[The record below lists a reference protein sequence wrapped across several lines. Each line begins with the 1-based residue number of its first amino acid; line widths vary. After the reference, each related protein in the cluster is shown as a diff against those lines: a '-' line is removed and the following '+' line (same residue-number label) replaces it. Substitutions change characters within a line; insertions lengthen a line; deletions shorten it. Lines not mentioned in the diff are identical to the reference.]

1 MKFEKKIDSAT
12 GKALIYLNLEGLK
25 LKNLQFDYEPLLY
38 FKVETYDALRASKTE
53 KSWNDVFGVV
63 HDFLNTLSKEHQSK
77 FATLIIFMHYK
88 IDSIIGPT
96 HEIKGS
102 DLINLESDLSL
113 LIAQFVS
120 ETKLAEKLI
129 AFVTKN
135 IHVKIG
141 ENVGERPQDTEEMT
155 FYYSDAIALT
165 GLVLLCKMLTPVFGL
180 FLEALKKST
189 DGTHKEIHCL
199 SLLKDTFAGDFEA
212 VANKLINY
220 IANRVTKNLKTKIK
234 LNHTC
239 NGLTLSLIIQ
249 QISAQIIVRRFVS
262 VSLTDREKN
271 NLITYVATCATQAAL
286 TQFSGSAFKVNVN
299 PIKDPRES
307 TTSGGDDGNV
317 SALESQ
323 SQVSD
328 KTADVPILIMES
340 VRQTRSKFIRDYEM
354 DEEIVAAAESYYLM
368 HPVGLNIVNSYIL
381 GVIFGDY
388 ICGAKSIELVEN
400 DGLATLIAVGQIYLI
415 SQDYADIAVLL
426 SLVSANRP
434 KTAQTSSD
442 VSLKSAWR
450 NNFEYRN
457 CDQKFNIQVNDLKW
471 CTALEKIVTEVTSDV
486 KLYQIAP
493 AIWDYLKEPS
503 HNGDVYDAPEDLL
516 RNICGFL
523 LQIFPLSEAK
533 E

>member
-1 MKFEKKIDSAT
+1 MKFEKKINEST

-25 LKNLQFDYEPLLY
+25 LENLQFDYEPLLY
-38 FKVETYDALRASKTE
+38 FKVETYDALRASKTD

-63 HDFLNTLSKEHQSK
+63 HEFLNTLSKENQIK

-88 IDSIIGPT
+88 IGSTIGSVDV
-96 HEIKGS
+96 IKG
-102 DLINLESDLSL
+102 DQLLQLESDLSM

-120 ETKLAEKLI
+120 ETKLADKLTN
-129 AFVTKN
+129 FVSKN
-135 IHVKIG
+135 IHVRIG

-155 FYYSDAIALT
+155 FYHQEAVVLT
-165 GLVLLCKMLTPVFGL
+165 GLVLLCKMLTPVFGI
-180 FLEALKKST
+180 FLEALKRAT

-199 SLLKDTFAGDFEA
+199 SLLRDTFANDYETIS
-212 VANKLINY
+212 NKLINY
-220 IANRVTKNLKTKIK
+220 IANRVTKILKRRIK

-271 NLITYVATCATQAAL
+271 NLITYVDTCAAQAAL
-286 TQFSGSAFKVNVN
+286 TQFSGSAFKININ

-307 TTSGGDDGNV
+307 TTAGGDDGNV

-328 KTADVPILIMES
+328 KTADIPILITES
-340 VRQTRSKFIRDYEM
+340 VHQTRNKFIRDYEM
-354 DEEIVAAAESYYLM
+354 DEEIVIAAESYYLM
-368 HPVGLNIVNSYIL
+368 HPVGLNVVNSYIL
-381 GVIFGDY
+381 GVLFGDY

-400 DGLATLIAVGQIYLI
+400 EGLATLIAIGQIYLI

-426 SLVSANRP
+426 SLVSANKP

-442 VSLKSAWR
+442 VSLRSAWR
-450 NNFEYRN
+450 NNFEYKN

-471 CTALEKIVTEVTSDV
+471 STALEKIVTEITSDV

-493 AIWDYLKEPS
+493 SIWDYLKEPS
-503 HNGDVYDAPEDLL
+503 HNGEVYDAPEDLL
-516 RNICGFL
+516 RHICGFL
-523 LQIFPLSEAK
+523 LQLFPLEDA
-533 E
+533 EE